1 VQNLAA
7 IHVTAGSARDI
18 TIHLQPGT
26 LGAVQVRIARAED
39 GTASVTLQAE
49 KPDTLHALQQDAAH
63 LHQALDRAGL
73 PSAGRQ
79 VTYELATGLSAPGGQ
94 GSAGAGLSNGSG
106 FGGNGA
112 SANQNG
118 QSGRGGQAAPSF
130 ATADPTPAPDQPRTA
145 PWRAAGLNITA

>member
-1 VQNLAA
+1 VQGLSAV
-7 IHVTAGSARDI
+7 HVTTGTTRDI

-26 LGAVQVRIARAED
+26 LGAVQVRIARAAD

-79 VTYELATGLSAPGGQ
+79 VTYELATGLTGGSQ
-94 GSAGAGLSNGSG
+94 GSPSTSLSSGSAFSGSG
-106 FGGNGA
+106 S

-118 QSGRGGQAAPSF
+118 QGGRGAQSPASF
-130 ATADPTPAPDQPRTA
+130 TTQDATPTPDQPRVATR
-145 PWRAAGLNITA
+145 RAAGLNITA